1 MKHLLFIL
9 QVLLIPIVS
18 CSRWR
23 QELFHKGGTEEM
35 IQNAVIDFIHTENRL
50 LQNNSCFHVFTTDSQ
65 TVVIIGDENKVSL
78 IVDIKKEIT
87 HIVRRDVNERGS
99 NIIVDSNGRTIM
111 SLDYSE
117 DKYHPKIWFDEGMVD
132 ISYRAFPDK
141 LLEYKDKLFFW
152 FSDNRPAEV
161 DERIINTLYNHHYV
175 DTLVMFDFWPGMI
188 DDERRGKVYY
198 FDKDDLR
205 KYKKRTTL

>member
-1 MKHLLFIL
+1 
-9 QVLLIPIVS
+9 
-18 CSRWR
+18 
-23 QELFHKGGTEEM
+23 M

-50 LQNNSCFHVFTTDSQ
+50 LQSNSCFHVFTTDSQ

-78 IVDIKKEIT
+78 IVDIKKEIP
-87 HIVRRDVNERGS
+87 HIVRRDVNERGR

-111 SLDYSE
+111 SIDYSE